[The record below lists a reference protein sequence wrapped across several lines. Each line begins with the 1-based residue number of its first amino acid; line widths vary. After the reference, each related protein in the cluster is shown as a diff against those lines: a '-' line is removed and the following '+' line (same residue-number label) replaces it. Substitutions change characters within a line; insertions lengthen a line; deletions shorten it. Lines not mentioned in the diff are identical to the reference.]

1 MSRGPR
7 RLPFRAEFYRSLPAG
22 GGGGSVPPP
31 GRVGGG
37 LTQQTTQYF
46 FDKGE
51 ADEQAR
57 LGGISAMFDPLAVR
71 NLAAVGVAP
80 GWRCLEVGAGTGT
93 IARWLADAVGPSGRV
108 TATDIDPRFLDGLPR
123 VEVIRHDVTSDPLE
137 PGAYDLVHA
146 RMVVE
151 HLPDRPGVI
160 GRLAAAVRPGGVLM
174 LEDLIFGGPVTAA
187 VEPATRPADIGP
199 LITRC
204 TDAFAAGLR
213 AAGADTHFGAQLPGA
228 LAAAGLQD
236 IQAEFTHRLIYG
248 GSPES
253 AFYRH
258 NPPSAAPRSSRSGCC
273 SKRTWTGHCS
283 RPPTRPRPGSP
294 SDSSPP
300 GAGSRSGVQE
310 ASDATTD
317 ERGNAR
323 SAGLPSTRW

>member
-1 MSRGPR
+1 V
-7 RLPFRAEFYRSLPAG
+7 LQT
-22 GGGGSVPPP
+22 
-31 GRVGGG
+31 GRVGAGAAM
-37 LTQQTTQYF
+37 TEQTTQYF

-51 ADEQAR
+51 ADERAR

-71 NLAAVGVAP
+71 NLAAAGVAP

-108 TATDIDPRFLDGLPR
+108 TATDIDLRFLDGLPGI
-123 VEVIRHDVTSDPLE
+123 EVIRHDVTSDPLE

-151 HLPDRPGVI
+151 YLPDRPGVI

-213 AAGADTHFGAQLPGA
+213 AAGADTHFGGHLPAA

-258 NPPSAAPRSSRSGCC
+258 NFL
-273 SKRTWTGHCS
+273 
-283 RPPTRPRPGSP
+283 
-294 SDSSPP
+294 
-300 GAGSRSGVQE
+300 
-310 ASDATTD
+310 
-317 ERGNAR
+317 ERGATLVSVGLLQQEDMDR
-323 SAGLPSTRW
+323 ALLATSDPAASWFTVGLVSAWGRKP